1 MVLFANVTFFFTCLC
16 ISKMRV
22 MYVVCSP
29 QMLRTVSTLLLE
41 LAKIRLMSA
50 ERLKSKV
57 ARNSRIELSL
67 HTFNE
72 FLYTLN
78 NTIKTLQLNTS
89 KLEVATRGEPKAVQ
103 AVRAELSTQP
113 GGGGCPALTAAP
125 HPGHTHWPWGQLVI
139 VIWRKYKVECENRND
154 F

>member
-103 AVRAELSTQP
+103 AVRAEHPAWRRRLS
-113 GGGGCPALTAAP
+113 CPHCCTA
-125 HPGHTHWPWGQLVI
+125 PWAHSLAMGTTSNMEKRQS
-139 VIWRKYKVECENRND
+139 
-154 F
+154 

>member
-78 NTIKTLQLNTS
+78 NTFKTLQLNTS

-125 HPGHTHWPWGQLVI
+125 HHGHTHWPWGQL

>member
-67 HTFNE
+67 HTCIPSMNFCI
-72 FLYTLN
+72 LYI
-78 NTIKTLQLNTS
+78 TIKTLHMIQLNTS

-103 AVRAELSTQP
+103 AVRAEHPAWRRRLS
-113 GGGGCPALTAAP
+113 CPHCCTA
-125 HPGHTHWPWGQLVI
+125 PWAHSLAMMTTSNMEEIQS
-139 VIWRKYKVECENRND
+139 
-154 F
+154 

>member
-103 AVRAELSTQP
+103 AVRAEHPAWRRRLS
-113 GGGGCPALTAAP
+113 CPHCCTA
-125 HPGHTHWPWGQLVI
+125 PWAHSLAMVTNSNMEKIQS
-139 VIWRKYKVECENRND
+139 
-154 F
+154 

>member
-78 NTIKTLQLNTS
+78 NTFKTLQLNTS

-113 GGGGCPALTAAP
+113 TGGGCPALTAAP
-125 HPGHTHWPWGQLVI
+125 HHGHTHWPWGQL

>member
-78 NTIKTLQLNTS
+78 NTIKTLQLNSS
-89 KLEVATRGEPKAVQ
+89 KLEVATRGEPKPVQ

-113 GGGGCPALTAAP
+113 TGGGCPALTAAP
-125 HPGHTHWPWGQLVI
+125 HPGHTHWPW
-139 VIWRKYKVECENRND
+139 
-154 F
+154 

>member
-125 HPGHTHWPWGQLVI
+125 HHGHTHWPWGQLVI
-139 VIWRKYKVECENRND
+139 WRKYINTKLNART
-154 F
+154 

>member
-1 MVLFANVTFFFTCLC
+1 
-16 ISKMRV
+16 MRV

-67 HTFNE
+67 HTCIPSMNFCI
-72 FLYTLN
+72 LYI
-78 NTIKTLQLNTS
+78 TIKTLHMIQLNTS
-89 KLEVATRGEPKAVQ
+89 KVEVATRGEPKPVQ

-113 GGGGCPALTAAP
+113 TGGGCPALTAAP
-125 HPGHTHWPWGQLVI
+125 HHGHTHGAMGTTSFSNMEKIQI
-139 VIWRKYKVECENRND
+139 
-154 F
+154 

>member
-1 MVLFANVTFFFTCLC
+1 
-16 ISKMRV
+16 MRV

-125 HPGHTHWPWGQLVI
+125 HHGHTHWPLGQLVL

>member
-1 MVLFANVTFFFTCLC
+1 MANVTFFFTCLC

-50 ERLKSKV
+50 GRLKSKV

-78 NTIKTLQLNTS
+78 NTFKTLQLNTS

-113 GGGGCPALTAAP
+113 AGGGCPALTAAP
-125 HPGHTHWPWGQLVI
+125 HPGHTHWPWGQLAI
-139 VIWRKYKVECENRND
+139 IIWRKYKVECENRNNL
-154 F
+154 

>member
-72 FLYTLN
+72 FLYTLHYN
-78 NTIKTLQLNTS
+78 
-89 KLEVATRGEPKAVQ
+89 
-103 AVRAELSTQP
+103 
-113 GGGGCPALTAAP
+113 
-125 HPGHTHWPWGQLVI
+125 
-139 VIWRKYKVECENRND
+139 
-154 F
+154 

>member
-113 GGGGCPALTAAP
+113 TGGGCPALTAAP
-125 HPGHTHWPWGQLVI
+125 HHGHTHWPWGQL